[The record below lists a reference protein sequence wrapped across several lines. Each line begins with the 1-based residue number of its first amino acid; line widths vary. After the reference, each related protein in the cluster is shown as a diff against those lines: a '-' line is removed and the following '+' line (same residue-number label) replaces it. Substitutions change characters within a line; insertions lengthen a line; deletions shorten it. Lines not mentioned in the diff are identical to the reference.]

1 MDGRIDDWQEGPG
14 LVESMRRYRWL
25 VASITLLAAVAA
37 FVWSSTQPVLY
48 EGVVRLYLDTS
59 GDQTDDPGRIVR
71 SQAEFITSP
80 EVLDRTLALD
90 GTG

>member
-14 LVESMRRYRWL
+14 LVDSMRRYRWL
-25 VASITLLAAVAA
+25 VASIMLLAAVAA

-48 EGVVRLYLDTS
+48 QGVVRLYPDTS
-59 GDQTDDPGRIVR
+59 GDQTTTRAVSSAARPSSSLRRR
-71 SQAEFITSP
+71 SSTGPSP
-80 EVLDRTLALD
+80 WT

>member
-1 MDGRIDDWQEGPG
+1 MDGPPDDWQEGPG
-14 LVESMRRYRWL
+14 LVDSMRRYRWL

-48 EGVVRLYLDTS
+48 QGVVRLYLDTS
-59 GDQTDDPGRIVR
+59 GDETDPAASSAARPSSSPRPR
-71 SQAEFITSP
+71 SWTGPSP
-80 EVLDRTLALD
+80 WT